1 MARMGRR
8 TSKALNSR
16 RASPAANLTP
26 EQTMKTRLERLIEK
40 ITRLRDHAEDD
51 EFRDELDNALIHLD
65 AASDRLVAMD
75 EEEDEE
81 S

>member
-1 MARMGRR
+1 MA
-8 TSKALNSR
+8 TKQIT
-16 RASPAANLTP
+16 PLTP

-40 ITRLRDHAEDD
+40 ITRLRDHADDD

-65 AASDRLVAMD
+65 AASDRLVAID
-75 EEEDEE
+75 DDDDDEDEE